1 MPADAQFQ
9 LKDRYP
15 ANLDRCRRCG
25 SPRFLHGD
33 DGRCGLSFSL
43 GRGIP
48 GLLITLGGLLVVITG
63 AAWLLATSPAINA
76 ASMLAF
82 ACLAILVCAVAA
94 VALASRRYALVP
106 QLSAG

>member
-1 MPADAQFQ
+1 MPGDTQFQ
-9 LKDRYP
+9 LKAQYP

-25 SPRFLHGD
+25 CPRSLHGD

-43 GRGIP
+43 GSGIP
-48 GLLITLGGLLVVITG
+48 GLLTALGGLLAVITG

-82 ACLAILVCAVAA
+82 ACLAVLVCAGAA
-94 VALASRRYALVP
+94 AALARRH
-106 QLSAG
+106 

>member
-25 SPRFLHGD
+25 SPRILHGD
-33 DGRCGLSFSL
+33 DGRCGLSFPL

-48 GLLITLGGLLVVITG
+48 GLLITLGGLLVVMTG

-82 ACLAILVCAVAA
+82 ACLAILVCAAA
-94 VALASRRYALVP
+94 AAALARRH
-106 QLSAG
+106 

>member
-1 MPADAQFQ
+1 MPTDTQFQ
-9 LKDRYP
+9 LKAQYP
-15 ANLDRCRRCG
+15 ANMDRCRRCG
-25 SPRFLHGD
+25 CPRNLHGN

-48 GLLITLGGLLVVITG
+48 RLLITLGGLLFVLTG

-82 ACLAILVCAVAA
+82 ACLAILVCGAA
-94 VALASRRYALVP
+94 AMALARRD
-106 QLSAG
+106 

>member
-1 MPADAQFQ
+1 MPTDTQFQ
-9 LKDRYP
+9 LKARYP

-25 SPRFLHGD
+25 CPRSLHGG
-33 DGRCGLSFSL
+33 DGRCGLSLSL

-63 AAWLLATSPAINA
+63 AAWLLATSPAING

-82 ACLAILVCAVAA
+82 GCLAILVCAAA
-94 VALASRRYALVP
+94 AMALAGRS
-106 QLSAG
+106 

>member
-1 MPADAQFQ
+1 MPADTQFQ
-9 LKDRYP
+9 LKAQYP

-25 SPRFLHGD
+25 SPRTLHGD
-33 DGRCGLSFSL
+33 DGRCGLSLSV

-48 GLLITLGGLLVVITG
+48 GLLITLGGLLAVLTG

-82 ACLAILVCAVAA
+82 GCLAILVCAAA
-94 VALASRRYALVP
+94 ALALTPRS
-106 QLSAG
+106 

>member
-1 MPADAQFQ
+1 MPADMQFQ
-9 LKDRYP
+9 LKARYP

-25 SPRFLHGD
+25 CPRSLHGN

-48 GLLITLGGLLVVITG
+48 GLLISLGGLLVVLTG

-82 ACLAILVCAVAA
+82 ACLVILVCAAA
-94 VALASRRYALVP
+94 AMVLASRH
-106 QLSAG
+106 

>member
-9 LKDRYP
+9 LKAQHP
-15 ANLDRCRRCG
+15 ANLDRCRQCG
-25 SPRFLHGD
+25 CPRSLHGD

-82 ACLAILVCAVAA
+82 ACLAILVCGAA
-94 VALASRRYALVP
+94 ALTLDRRN
-106 QLSAG
+106 

>member
-25 SPRFLHGD
+25 SPRILHGD
-33 DGRCGLSFSL
+33 DGSCGLSVSL
-43 GRGIP
+43 SRGIP

-82 ACLAILVCAVAA
+82 ACLAILVCAAA
-94 VALASRRYALVP
+94 AAALARH
-106 QLSAG
+106 

>member
-1 MPADAQFQ
+1 MPADTQFQ
-9 LKDRYP
+9 LKAQYP

-25 SPRFLHGD
+25 CPRNMHGS
-33 DGRCGLSFSL
+33 DGSCGVSLSL

-48 GLLITLGGLLVVITG
+48 RLLITLGGLLFVITG

-82 ACLAILVCAVAA
+82 ACLAILVCGAA
-94 VALASRRYALVP
+94 ALALAPRD
-106 QLSAG
+106 